1 MKDIIK
7 ALNWRYATKKYDTTK
22 KLTSD
27 QENFFLEVLRLAPSS
42 YGLQPWK
49 FIVVKNPELR
59 EKLKAAA
66 YGQTQLTDASHLVV
80 FAVPK
85 VIDDAFVDSYVK
97 TVSEVRNAPI
107 ESLKGYSDMMKGA
120 IAPMS
125 PDARKDWAA
134 RQAYLALGF
143 FLQAAAVNEIDATP
157 MEGFDPK
164 AVDEVLGLAKLGL
177 ESKVIAA
184 LGFRAADDSYATLPK
199 VRNSKK
205 QVIIEM

>member
-7 ALNWRYATKKYDTTK
+7 ALNWRYATKKYDTAK
-22 KLTSD
+22 KLTSE

-59 EKLKAAA
+59 EKLKAAG
-66 YGQTQLTDASHLVV
+66 YGQTQFTDASHLIV

-85 VIDDAFVDSYVK
+85 VIDDAFVDSFVK
-97 TVSEVRNAPI
+97 TIANTRNISI

-125 PDARKDWAA
+125 PDTRKEWAA
-134 RQAYLALGF
+134 RQAYIALGF
-143 FLQAAAVNEIDATP
+143 LLQAAAVNEVDVTP
-157 MEGFDPK
+157 MEGFSPK
-164 AVDEVLGLAKLGL
+164 AVDEVLGLEKLGL
-177 ESKVIAA
+177 ESKVVAA
-184 LGFRAADDSYATLPK
+184 LGFRASDDSYASLAK
-199 VRNSKK
+199 VRNTKE